1 MKIKTLFAA
10 ILAAGLL
17 FSGCRQDED
26 YVLPDLRVG
35 TESLEFG
42 QQSNEQTVDV
52 TASREWLVRSKPD
65 WVAIDPDH
73 GPASSAPQ
81 RVTVTVLDNAGYDR
95 SGDVVFSIGLSKAAV
110 TVNQKGAKGA
120 KSNGTGTLDD
130 PYTVEGALAAVA
142 NLTWT
147 SSTEYQ
153 ATEVV
158 YVKGIISR
166 IAENGSFAQTGT
178 FGNGNFYISDD
189 GATGDKEFYCYRVLY
204 LGNKKYT
211 SGTDIKVGDEVVI
224 CGKLM
229 NYRGNT
235 PETVANEAYLYSL
248 NGVTEGGGG
257 GGGNTGTP
265 KGTGTQADPYNA
277 AAANAAVANLT
288 WTSTSEY
295 QTTDPVYVKGKISRI
310 ADKGTYTESGTY
322 GNASFYISDDGATG
336 GSEFYCF
343 HVLYLGNQ
351 KYTSGTDIKVGD
363 EVIVYGKLM
372 NYRGNTPET
381 ANGAYLYSLN
391 GTTQGGGGGG
401 GNTGTPKGTG
411 TQADPYNAAAANAAA
426 STLTYTDKD
435 NYQKSDNVYIKGK
448 ISRIAVDKNNV
459 EQVFTAQF
467 GNASFYISDDGS
479 ASNEFY
485 VYRALFL
492 GNAKW
497 QEGNTQIK
505 VGDEVIICGK
515 LMNFN
520 GKTPETVANESYI
533 YSLNGVTEGGGG
545 NGGGG
550 GGGTS
555 NGTGTLADPY
565 NAAGAIAAASALAEG
580 GKTAT
585 DVYVKGKI
593 CQVKYP
599 FDATHKTATFFISD
613 DGNASGAQFQ
623 CYSVKYLGNTD
634 WAEGNKQ
641 VQVGD
646 EVIVC
651 GKLTN
656 YQGTPETASKEA
668 YIYSLNG
675 VTEGG
680 GGNGGGG
687 GQTQISYSKVS
698 SITAGGKYILVGVKE
713 GKYYAATPI
722 ASDKTYGRLNG
733 KEITVS
739 SDKITADLA
748 ANEFTITAVNGGYEI
763 AMPDGRKLAVDTEHD
778 GTFQIGDSFDHT
790 FTAELS
796 GDLFKISHKSTGKTI
811 YHGGGTYTNFSCSTT
826 VPADGTLLQL
836 YLKDN

>member
-120 KSNGTGTLDD
+120 KSNGTGTLED
-130 PYTVEGALAAVA
+130 PYTVEG
-142 NLTWT
+142 
-147 SSTEYQ
+147 
-153 ATEVV
+153 
-158 YVKGIISR
+158 
-166 IAENGSFAQTGT
+166 
-178 FGNGNFYISDD
+178 
-189 GATGDKEFYCYRVLY
+189 
-204 LGNKKYT
+204 
-211 SGTDIKVGDEVVI
+211 
-224 CGKLM
+224 
-229 NYRGNT
+229 
-235 PETVANEAYLYSL
+235 
-248 NGVTEGGGG
+248 
-257 GGGNTGTP
+257 
-265 KGTGTQADPYNA
+265 
-277 AAANAAVANLT
+277 ANAAVANLT

-295 QTTDPVYVKGKISRI
+295 QTTDPVYVKGKISKI
-310 ADKGTYTESGTY
+310 ADKGTFTEGGTY

-381 ANGAYLYSLN
+381 ASGAYLYSLN
-391 GTTQGGGGGG
+391 G
-401 GNTGTPKGTG
+401 
-411 TQADPYNAAAANAAA
+411 
-426 STLTYTDKD
+426 
-435 NYQKSDNVYIKGK
+435 
-448 ISRIAVDKNNV
+448 
-459 EQVFTAQF
+459 
-467 GNASFYISDDGS
+467 
-479 ASNEFY
+479 
-485 VYRALFL
+485 
-492 GNAKW
+492 
-497 QEGNTQIK
+497 
-505 VGDEVIICGK
+505 
-515 LMNFN
+515 
-520 GKTPETVANESYI
+520 
-533 YSLNGVTEGGGG
+533 VTES
-545 NGGGG
+545 GGGG
-550 GGGTS
+550 GGGTA

-565 NAAGAIAAASALAEG
+565 NAAGANAVASALASGE
-580 GKTAT
+580 KTAT

-593 CQVKYP
+593 SQVKYP

-613 DGNASGAQFQ
+613 DGATSGDQFQ

-634 WAEGNKQ
+634 WAEGDKQ

-646 EVIVC
+646 EVIIC

-656 YQGTPETASKEA
+656 YQGTPETAAKEA

-675 VTEGG
+675 TTQGG
-680 GGNGGGG
+680 GGGG
-687 GQTQISYSKVS
+687 GQQTGTTYSKVS
-698 SITAGGKYILVGVKE
+698 SITAGGKYILVGIKE

-733 KEITVS
+733 KEISVS
-739 SDKITADLA
+739 GDKIATDLA
-748 ANEFTITAVNGGYEI
+748 ANEFTITAVSGGYEI

-778 GTFQIGDSFDHT
+778 GTFQIGDNFDHT

-796 GDLFKISHKSTGKTI
+796 GGLFKISH
-811 YHGGGTYTNFSCSTT
+811 YTNFSCSAT

-836 YLKDN
+836 YLKDNK

>member
-533 YSLNGVTEGGGG
+533 YSLNGTTQGG
-545 NGGGG
+545 
-550 GGGTS
+550 
-555 NGTGTLADPY
+555 
-565 NAAGAIAAASALAEG
+565 
-580 GKTAT
+580 
-585 DVYVKGKI
+585 
-593 CQVKYP
+593 
-599 FDATHKTATFFISD
+599 
-613 DGNASGAQFQ
+613 
-623 CYSVKYLGNTD
+623 
-634 WAEGNKQ
+634 
-641 VQVGD
+641 
-646 EVIVC
+646 
-651 GKLTN
+651 
-656 YQGTPETASKEA
+656 
-668 YIYSLNG
+668 
-675 VTEGG
+675 
-680 GGNGGGG
+680 GGGG

-698 SITAGGKYILVGVKE
+698 TITAGGKYILVGVKE

>member
-95 SGDVVFSIGLSKAAV
+95 TGDVVFSIGLSKAAV
-110 TVNQKGAKGA
+110 TVSQKGAKGA
-120 KSNGTGTLDD
+120 KSNGTGTLED
-130 PYTVEGALAAVA
+130 PYTVEGANAAVA

-153 ATEVV
+153 TTDVV

-166 IAENGSFAQTGT
+166 IADNGTFAQSGT
-178 FGNGNFYISDD
+178 FGNANFYISDD
-189 GATGDKEFYCYRVLY
+189 GTVGEKDFYCYRVLY
-204 LGNKKYT
+204 LGNQKYT
-211 SGTDIKVGDEVVI
+211 SGTDIKVGDEVIV

-235 PETVANEAYLYSL
+235 PETSSGSYVYSL
-248 NGVTEGGGG
+248 NGETGGGG
-257 GGGNTGTP
+257 GGGQTGTP
-265 KGTGTQADPYNA
+265 QGTGTQADPYNA
-277 AAANAAVANLT
+277 AAAIAAVANLT

-295 QTTDPVYVKGKISRI
+295 QTTDPVYVKGKISKI
-310 ADKGTYTESGTY
+310 ADKGTFTEGGTY

-381 ANGAYLYSLN
+381 ASGAYLYSLN
-391 GTTQGGGGGG
+391 G
-401 GNTGTPKGTG
+401 
-411 TQADPYNAAAANAAA
+411 
-426 STLTYTDKD
+426 
-435 NYQKSDNVYIKGK
+435 
-448 ISRIAVDKNNV
+448 
-459 EQVFTAQF
+459 
-467 GNASFYISDDGS
+467 
-479 ASNEFY
+479 
-485 VYRALFL
+485 
-492 GNAKW
+492 
-497 QEGNTQIK
+497 
-505 VGDEVIICGK
+505 
-515 LMNFN
+515 
-520 GKTPETVANESYI
+520 
-533 YSLNGVTEGGGG
+533 VTESG
-545 NGGGG
+545 GGGG
-550 GGGTS
+550 GGGTA

-565 NAAGAIAAASALAEG
+565 NAAGANAVASALASGE
-580 GKTAT
+580 KTAT

-593 CQVKYP
+593 SQVKYP

-613 DGNASGAQFQ
+613 DGATSGDQFQ

-634 WAEGNKQ
+634 WAEGNTQ

-646 EVIVC
+646 DVVIC

-656 YQGTPETASKEA
+656 YQGTPETAAKEA

-680 GGNGGGG
+680 GGGG
-687 GQTQISYSKVS
+687 GQQTGTTYSKVS
-698 SITAGGKYILVGVKE
+698 SITAGGKYILVGIKE

-733 KEITVS
+733 KEISVSGDKIS
-739 SDKITADLA
+739 SDLSS
-748 ANEFTITAVNGGYEI
+748 NEFTITAVSGGYEI

-778 GTFQIGDSFDHT
+778 GTFQIGDSYSHT

-796 GDLFKISHKSTGKTI
+796 GDLFKIVHKDTGKTI
-811 YHGGGTYTNFSCSTT
+811 YHGGGTYTNFSCASS

-836 YLKDN
+836 YLKDNK

>member
-95 SGDVVFSIGLSKAAV
+95 TGDVVFSIGLSKAAV

-120 KSNGTGTLDD
+120 KSNGTGTLED
-130 PYTVEGALAAVA
+130 PYTVEGANAAVA

-147 SSTEYQ
+147 STSEYQ
-153 ATEVV
+153 TTDVV

-166 IAENGSFAQTGT
+166 IADNGTFAQSGT
-178 FGNGNFYISDD
+178 FGNANFYISDD
-189 GATGDKEFYCYRVLY
+189 GTVGEKDFYCYRVLY
-204 LGNKKYT
+204 LGNQKYT
-211 SGTDIKVGDEVVI
+211 SGTDIKVGDEVIV

-235 PETVANEAYLYSL
+235 PETSSGSYVYSL
-248 NGVTEGGGG
+248 NGETSGGGG
-257 GGGNTGTP
+257 GGGQTGTP
-265 KGTGTQADPYNA
+265 QGTGTLADPYNA
-277 AAANAAVANLT
+277 AAAIAAVANLT

-295 QTTDPVYVKGKISRI
+295 QTTDPVYVKGKISKI
-310 ADKGTYTESGTY
+310 ADKGTFTEGGTY

-381 ANGAYLYSLN
+381 ASGAYLYSLN
-391 GTTQGGGGGG
+391 G
-401 GNTGTPKGTG
+401 
-411 TQADPYNAAAANAAA
+411 
-426 STLTYTDKD
+426 
-435 NYQKSDNVYIKGK
+435 
-448 ISRIAVDKNNV
+448 
-459 EQVFTAQF
+459 
-467 GNASFYISDDGS
+467 
-479 ASNEFY
+479 
-485 VYRALFL
+485 
-492 GNAKW
+492 
-497 QEGNTQIK
+497 
-505 VGDEVIICGK
+505 
-515 LMNFN
+515 
-520 GKTPETVANESYI
+520 
-533 YSLNGVTEGGGG
+533 VTESG
-545 NGGGG
+545 GGGG
-550 GGGTS
+550 GGGTA

-565 NAAGAIAAASALAEG
+565 NAAGANAVASALASGE
-580 GKTAT
+580 KTAT

-593 CQVKYP
+593 SQVKYP

-613 DGNASGAQFQ
+613 DGATSGDQFQ

-634 WAEGNKQ
+634 WAEGDKQ

-646 EVIVC
+646 EVIIC

-675 VTEGG
+675 TTQGG
-680 GGNGGGG
+680 GGGG
-687 GQTQISYSKVS
+687 GQQTGTTYSKVS
-698 SITAGGKYILVGVKE
+698 SITAGGKYILVGIKE

-733 KEITVS
+733 KEISVS
-739 SDKITADLA
+739 GDKIATDLA
-748 ANEFTITAVNGGYEI
+748 ANEFTITAVSGGYEI

-778 GTFQIGDSFDHT
+778 GTFQIGDNFDHT

-796 GDLFKISHKSTGKTI
+796 GGLFKISHKSTGKTI
-811 YHGGGTYTNFSCSTT
+811 YHGGGTYTNFSCSAT

-836 YLKDN
+836 YLKDNK

>member
-1 MKIKTLFAA
+1 M
-10 ILAAGLL
+10 
-17 FSGCRQDED
+17 
-26 YVLPDLRVG
+26 
-35 TESLEFG
+35 
-42 QQSNEQTVDV
+42 
-52 TASREWLVRSKPD
+52 
-65 WVAIDPDH
+65 
-73 GPASSAPQ
+73 
-81 RVTVTVLDNAGYDR
+81 
-95 SGDVVFSIGLSKAAV
+95 
-110 TVNQKGAKGA
+110 
-120 KSNGTGTLDD
+120 
-130 PYTVEGALAAVA
+130 
-142 NLTWT
+142 
-147 SSTEYQ
+147 
-153 ATEVV
+153 
-158 YVKGIISR
+158 
-166 IAENGSFAQTGT
+166 
-178 FGNGNFYISDD
+178 
-189 GATGDKEFYCYRVLY
+189 
-204 LGNKKYT
+204 
-211 SGTDIKVGDEVVI
+211 GDEVII

-229 NYRGNT
+229 NYHGNT

-248 NGVTEGGGG
+248 NGETEGGGG

-265 KGTGTQADPYNA
+265 QGTGTQADPYNA

-351 KYTSGTDIKVGD
+351 KYSSGTDIKVGD

-391 GTTQGGGGGG
+391 G
-401 GNTGTPKGTG
+401 
-411 TQADPYNAAAANAAA
+411 
-426 STLTYTDKD
+426 
-435 NYQKSDNVYIKGK
+435 
-448 ISRIAVDKNNV
+448 
-459 EQVFTAQF
+459 
-467 GNASFYISDDGS
+467 
-479 ASNEFY
+479 
-485 VYRALFL
+485 
-492 GNAKW
+492 
-497 QEGNTQIK
+497 
-505 VGDEVIICGK
+505 
-515 LMNFN
+515 
-520 GKTPETVANESYI
+520 
-533 YSLNGVTEGGGG
+533 VTEGGGG

-550 GGGTS
+550 GGGTA

-613 DGNASGAQFQ
+613 DGNASGDQFQ

-675 VTEGG
+675 ETS

-687 GQTQISYSKVS
+687 GGQQTGTTYSKVS
-698 SITAGGKYILVGVKE
+698 SITAGGKYILVGIKD

-733 KEITVS
+733 KEISVS
-739 SDKITADLA
+739 GDKISTDLS
-748 ANEFTITAVNGGYEI
+748 ANEFTVSAVDGGYEI

-796 GDLFKISHKSTGKTI
+796 GGLFKISHKSTGKTI

-836 YLKDN
+836 YLKDNK

>member
-81 RVTVTVLDNAGYDR
+81 RVTLTVLDNAGYDR
-95 SGDVVFSIGLSKAAV
+95 TGDVVFSIGLSKAAV

-120 KSNGTGTLDD
+120 KSNGTGTLED
-130 PYTVEGALAAVA
+130 PYTVEGANAAVA

-147 SSTEYQ
+147 STSEYQ
-153 ATEVV
+153 TTDVV

-166 IAENGSFAQTGT
+166 IADNGTFAQSGT
-178 FGNGNFYISDD
+178 FGNANFYISDD
-189 GATGDKEFYCYRVLY
+189 GTVGEKDFYCYRVLY
-204 LGNKKYT
+204 LGNQKYT
-211 SGTDIKVGDEVVI
+211 SGTDIKVGDEVIV

-235 PETVANEAYLYSL
+235 PETSSGSYVYSL
-248 NGVTEGGGG
+248 NGETSGGGG
-257 GGGNTGTP
+257 GDGQTGTP
-265 KGTGTQADPYNA
+265 QGTGTLADPYNA
-277 AAANAAVANLT
+277 AAAIAAVANLT

-295 QTTDPVYVKGKISRI
+295 QTTDPVYVKGKISKI
-310 ADKGTYTESGTY
+310 ADKGTFTEGGTY

-381 ANGAYLYSLN
+381 ASGAYLYSLN
-391 GTTQGGGGGG
+391 G
-401 GNTGTPKGTG
+401 
-411 TQADPYNAAAANAAA
+411 
-426 STLTYTDKD
+426 
-435 NYQKSDNVYIKGK
+435 
-448 ISRIAVDKNNV
+448 
-459 EQVFTAQF
+459 
-467 GNASFYISDDGS
+467 
-479 ASNEFY
+479 
-485 VYRALFL
+485 
-492 GNAKW
+492 
-497 QEGNTQIK
+497 
-505 VGDEVIICGK
+505 
-515 LMNFN
+515 
-520 GKTPETVANESYI
+520 
-533 YSLNGVTEGGGG
+533 VTESG
-545 NGGGG
+545 GGGG
-550 GGGTS
+550 GGGTA

-565 NAAGAIAAASALAEG
+565 NAAGANAVASALASGE
-580 GKTAT
+580 KTAT

-593 CQVKYP
+593 SQVKYP

-613 DGNASGAQFQ
+613 DGATSGDQFQ

-634 WAEGNKQ
+634 WAEGDKQ

-646 EVIVC
+646 EVIIC

-675 VTEGG
+675 TTQGG
-680 GGNGGGG
+680 GGGG
-687 GQTQISYSKVS
+687 GQQTGTTYSKVS
-698 SITAGGKYILVGVKE
+698 SITAGGKYILVGIKE

-733 KEITVS
+733 KEISVS
-739 SDKITADLA
+739 GDKIATDLA
-748 ANEFTITAVNGGYEI
+748 ANEFTITAVSGGYEI

-778 GTFQIGDSFDHT
+778 GTFQIGDNFDHT

-796 GDLFKISHKSTGKTI
+796 GGLFKISHKSTGKTI
-811 YHGGGTYTNFSCSTT
+811 YHGGGTYTNFSCSAT

-836 YLKDN
+836 YLKDNK

>member
-81 RVTVTVLDNAGYDR
+81 RVTLTVLDNAGYDR

-120 KSNGTGTLDD
+120 KSNGTGKLDD
-130 PYTVEGALAAVA
+130 PYTVEGANAAAAALGADVESATDVYIKGKISKIA
-142 NLTWT
+142 N
-147 SSTEYQ
+147 
-153 ATEVV
+153 
-158 YVKGIISR
+158 
-166 IAENGSFAQTGT
+166 NGT
-178 FGNGNFYISDD
+178 FTLGGTYGNASFYISDD
-189 GATGDKEFYCYRVLY
+189 GAPTENDFYCYRILY

-211 SGTDIKVGDEVVI
+211 SGTDVAVGDEVIV
-224 CGKLM
+224 CGKIV
-229 NYRGNT
+229 NFKGNT
-235 PETVANEAYLYSL
+235 PETVAGKAYLYSL
-248 NGVTEGGGG
+248 NGVTEG

-391 GTTQGGGGGG
+391 G
-401 GNTGTPKGTG
+401 
-411 TQADPYNAAAANAAA
+411 
-426 STLTYTDKD
+426 
-435 NYQKSDNVYIKGK
+435 
-448 ISRIAVDKNNV
+448 
-459 EQVFTAQF
+459 
-467 GNASFYISDDGS
+467 
-479 ASNEFY
+479 
-485 VYRALFL
+485 
-492 GNAKW
+492 
-497 QEGNTQIK
+497 
-505 VGDEVIICGK
+505 
-515 LMNFN
+515 
-520 GKTPETVANESYI
+520 
-533 YSLNGVTEGGGG
+533 VTEGGGG

-550 GGGTS
+550 GGGTA

-613 DGNASGAQFQ
+613 DGNASGDQFQ

-698 SITAGGKYILVGVKE
+698 SITVGGKYILVGIKE

-796 GDLFKISHKSTGKTI
+796 GGLFKISHKSTGKTI
-811 YHGGGTYTNFSCSTT
+811 YHGGGTYTNFSCASS

-836 YLKDN
+836 YLKDNK

>member
-95 SGDVVFSIGLSKAAV
+95 TGDVVFSIGLSKAAV

-120 KSNGTGTLDD
+120 KSNGTGTLED
-130 PYTVEGALAAVA
+130 PYTVEGANAAVA

-153 ATEVV
+153 TTDVV

-166 IAENGSFAQTGT
+166 IADNGTFAQSGT
-178 FGNGNFYISDD
+178 FGNANFYISDD
-189 GATGDKEFYCYRVLY
+189 GTVGEKDFYCYRVLY

-211 SGTDIKVGDEVVI
+211 SGTDIKVGDEVII

-235 PETVANEAYLYSL
+235 PETSSGSYVYSL
-248 NGVTEGGGG
+248 NGETGGGG
-257 GGGNTGTP
+257 GGGQTGTP
-265 KGTGTQADPYNA
+265 QGTGTQADPYNA
-277 AAANAAVANLT
+277 AAAIAAVANLT

-295 QTTDPVYVKGKISRI
+295 QTTDPVYVKGKISKI
-310 ADKGTYTESGTY
+310 ADKGTFTEGGTY

-381 ANGAYLYSLN
+381 ASGAYLYSLN
-391 GTTQGGGGGG
+391 G
-401 GNTGTPKGTG
+401 
-411 TQADPYNAAAANAAA
+411 
-426 STLTYTDKD
+426 
-435 NYQKSDNVYIKGK
+435 
-448 ISRIAVDKNNV
+448 
-459 EQVFTAQF
+459 
-467 GNASFYISDDGS
+467 
-479 ASNEFY
+479 
-485 VYRALFL
+485 
-492 GNAKW
+492 
-497 QEGNTQIK
+497 
-505 VGDEVIICGK
+505 
-515 LMNFN
+515 
-520 GKTPETVANESYI
+520 
-533 YSLNGVTEGGGG
+533 VTEAG
-545 NGGGG
+545 GGGG
-550 GGGTS
+550 GGGTA

-565 NAAGAIAAASALAEG
+565 NAAGANAVASALASGE
-580 GKTAT
+580 KTAT

-593 CQVKYP
+593 SQVKYP

-613 DGNASGAQFQ
+613 DGATSGDQFQ

-634 WAEGNKQ
+634 WAEGNTQ

-646 EVIVC
+646 DVVIC

-656 YQGTPETASKEA
+656 YQGTPETAAKEA

-680 GGNGGGG
+680 GGGG
-687 GQTQISYSKVS
+687 GQQTGTTYSKVS
-698 SITAGGKYILVGVKE
+698 EITAGGKYILVGIKE

-733 KEITVS
+733 KEISVS
-739 SDKITADLA
+739 GDKISTELS
-748 ANEFTITAVNGGYEI
+748 ANEFTISAVDGGYEI
-763 AMPDGRKLAVDTEHD
+763 SMPDGRKLAVDTEHD
-778 GTFQIGDSFDHT
+778 GTFQIGDSYSHT

-796 GDLFKISHKSTGKTI
+796 GDLFKIVHKDTGKTI
-811 YHGGGTYTNFSCSTT
+811 YHGGGTYTNFSCASS

-836 YLKDN
+836 YLKDNK

>member
-81 RVTVTVLDNAGYDR
+81 RVTLTVLDNAGYDR

-120 KSNGTGTLDD
+120 KSNGTGKLDD

-248 NGVTEGGGG
+248 NGETEGGGG

-265 KGTGTQADPYNA
+265 Q
-277 AAANAAVANLT
+277 
-288 WTSTSEY
+288 
-295 QTTDPVYVKGKISRI
+295 
-310 ADKGTYTESGTY
+310 
-322 GNASFYISDDGATG
+322 
-336 GSEFYCF
+336 
-343 HVLYLGNQ
+343 
-351 KYTSGTDIKVGD
+351 
-363 EVIVYGKLM
+363 
-372 NYRGNTPET
+372 
-381 ANGAYLYSLN
+381 
-391 GTTQGGGGGG
+391 
-401 GNTGTPKGTG
+401 GTG

-550 GGGTS
+550 G
-555 NGTGTLADPY
+555 
-565 NAAGAIAAASALAEG
+565 
-580 GKTAT
+580 
-585 DVYVKGKI
+585 
-593 CQVKYP
+593 
-599 FDATHKTATFFISD
+599 
-613 DGNASGAQFQ
+613 
-623 CYSVKYLGNTD
+623 
-634 WAEGNKQ
+634 
-641 VQVGD
+641 
-646 EVIVC
+646 
-651 GKLTN
+651 
-656 YQGTPETASKEA
+656 
-668 YIYSLNG
+668 
-675 VTEGG
+675 
-680 GGNGGGG
+680 
-687 GQTQISYSKVS
+687 QTQISYSKVS
-698 SITAGGKYILVGVKE
+698 TITAGGKYILVGIKE

-739 SDKITADLA
+739 GDKISTDLS
-748 ANEFTITAVNGGYEI
+748 ANEFTVSAVDGGYEI

-778 GTFQIGDSFDHT
+778 GTFQIGDSYSHT

-796 GDLFKISHKSTGKTI
+796 GDLFKIVHKDTGKTI
-811 YHGGGTYTNFSCSTT
+811 YHGGGTYTNFSCASS

>member
-81 RVTVTVLDNAGYDR
+81 RVTLTVLDNAGYDR

-120 KSNGTGTLDD
+120 KSNGTGKLDD

-248 NGVTEGGGG
+248 NGETEGGGG

-265 KGTGTQADPYNA
+265 Q
-277 AAANAAVANLT
+277 
-288 WTSTSEY
+288 
-295 QTTDPVYVKGKISRI
+295 
-310 ADKGTYTESGTY
+310 
-322 GNASFYISDDGATG
+322 
-336 GSEFYCF
+336 
-343 HVLYLGNQ
+343 
-351 KYTSGTDIKVGD
+351 
-363 EVIVYGKLM
+363 
-372 NYRGNTPET
+372 
-381 ANGAYLYSLN
+381 
-391 GTTQGGGGGG
+391 
-401 GNTGTPKGTG
+401 GTG

-550 GGGTS
+550 GGTA

-675 VTEGG
+675 TTQGG

-733 KEITVS
+733 KEISVS
-739 SDKITADLA
+739 GDKISTDLS
-748 ANEFTITAVNGGYEI
+748 ANEFTVSAVDGGYEI

-811 YHGGGTYTNFSCSTT
+811 YHGGGTYTNFSCASS

>member
-95 SGDVVFSIGLSKAAV
+95 TGDVVFSIGLSKAAV

-120 KSNGTGTLDD
+120 KSNGTGTLED
-130 PYTVEGALAAVA
+130 PYTVEGANAAVA

-153 ATEVV
+153 TTDVV

-166 IAENGSFAQTGT
+166 IADNGTFAQSGT
-178 FGNGNFYISDD
+178 FGNANFYISDD
-189 GATGDKEFYCYRVLY
+189 GTVGEKDFYCYRVLY

-211 SGTDIKVGDEVVI
+211 SGTDIKVGDEVII

-235 PETVANEAYLYSL
+235 PETSSGSYVYSL
-248 NGVTEGGGG
+248 NGETGGGG
-257 GGGNTGTP
+257 GGGQTGTP
-265 KGTGTQADPYNA
+265 QGTGTQADPYNA
-277 AAANAAVANLT
+277 AAAIAAVANLT

-295 QTTDPVYVKGKISRI
+295 QTTDPVYVKGKISKI
-310 ADKGTYTESGTY
+310 ADKGTFTEGGTY

-381 ANGAYLYSLN
+381 ASGAYLYSLN
-391 GTTQGGGGGG
+391 G
-401 GNTGTPKGTG
+401 
-411 TQADPYNAAAANAAA
+411 
-426 STLTYTDKD
+426 
-435 NYQKSDNVYIKGK
+435 
-448 ISRIAVDKNNV
+448 
-459 EQVFTAQF
+459 
-467 GNASFYISDDGS
+467 
-479 ASNEFY
+479 
-485 VYRALFL
+485 
-492 GNAKW
+492 
-497 QEGNTQIK
+497 
-505 VGDEVIICGK
+505 
-515 LMNFN
+515 
-520 GKTPETVANESYI
+520 
-533 YSLNGVTEGGGG
+533 VTESG
-545 NGGGG
+545 GGGG
-550 GGGTS
+550 GGGTA

-565 NAAGAIAAASALAEG
+565 NAAGANAVASALASGE
-580 GKTAT
+580 KTAT

-593 CQVKYP
+593 SQVKYP

-613 DGNASGAQFQ
+613 DGATSGDQFQ

-634 WAEGNKQ
+634 WAEGNTQ

-646 EVIVC
+646 DVVIC

-656 YQGTPETASKEA
+656 YQGTPETAAKEA

-675 VTEGG
+675 TTQGG
-680 GGNGGGG
+680 GGGG
-687 GQTQISYSKVS
+687 GQQTGTTYSKVS
-698 SITAGGKYILVGVKE
+698 SITAGGKYILVGIKE

-733 KEITVS
+733 KEISVSGDKIS
-739 SDKITADLA
+739 SDLSS
-748 ANEFTITAVNGGYEI
+748 NEFTITAVSGGYEI

-778 GTFQIGDSFDHT
+778 GTFQIGDSYSHT

-796 GDLFKISHKSTGKTI
+796 GDLFKIVHKDTGKTI
-811 YHGGGTYTNFSCSTT
+811 YHGGGTYTNFSCASS

-836 YLKDN
+836 YLKDNK